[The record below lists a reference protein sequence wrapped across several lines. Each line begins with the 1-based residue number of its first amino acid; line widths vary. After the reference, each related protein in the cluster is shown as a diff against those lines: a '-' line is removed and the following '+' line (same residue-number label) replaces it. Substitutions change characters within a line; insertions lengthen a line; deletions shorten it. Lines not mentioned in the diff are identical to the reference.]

1 MKIYK
6 YIFIKSPPYLMVK
19 KKNYTQAANDFKD
32 ILASTEGKKPMQKV
46 TPVTKEA
53 QDETQLMVWIP
64 TDLMVKIKTKTVMEK
79 RSMKDIVVQI
89 LQEHL

>member
-1 MKIYK
+1 M
-6 YIFIKSPPYLMVK
+6 S
-19 KKNYTQAANDFKD
+19 KKNYEKATGDFKD
-32 ILASTEGKKPMQKV
+32 LLASKDTKKAIQKV
-46 TPVTKEA
+46 SPVAKEA

-64 TDLMVKIKTKTVMEK
+64 TDLMIKIKTKTVMEK

>member
-1 MKIYK
+1 MA
-6 YIFIKSPPYLMVK
+6 K
-19 KKNYTQAANDFKD
+19 KKDYTQATSDFKD
-32 ILASTEGKKPMQKV
+32 ILASTKDKKPMQKV
-46 TPVTKEA
+46 TPVATEA